1 MKNNK
6 RMEKPYKSD
15 CHNRFIGTENF
26 YNIINQVFD
35 YEVTIL
41 TTFFLM
47 MRES

>member
-1 MKNNK
+1 MKKNE

-15 CHNRFIGTENF
+15 CHNRFIGNETF
-26 YNIINQVFD
+26 YNGINQIFD

-41 TTFFLM
+41 TTFFFM